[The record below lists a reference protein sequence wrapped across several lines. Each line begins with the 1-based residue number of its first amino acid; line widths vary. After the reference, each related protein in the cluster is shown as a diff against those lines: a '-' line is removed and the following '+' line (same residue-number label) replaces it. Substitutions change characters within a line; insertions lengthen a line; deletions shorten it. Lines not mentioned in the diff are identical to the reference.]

1 MLLISRNQI
10 ELNNGPS
17 TIIPIMAGVVLLV
30 SGLNYVG
37 RAMTQLRFFFGRS
50 KPVSHLLVSPRIGNG
65 CISVHFCA
73 LFHRNEGLRTGPS

>member
-1 MLLISRNQI
+1 
-10 ELNNGPS
+10 
-17 TIIPIMAGVVLLV
+17 MAVVVLLV